1 MAEENIIQEF
11 RMKNREE
18 TKNYFIEERNHNE
31 LMSKKNKKI
40 CTALNLIEDLL
51 IFASVVTGCINIS
64 AFSTFVGMPI
74 GIVRSAIRLK
84 IFAQ

>member
-40 CTALNLIEDLL
+40 CTALNLIED
-51 IFASVVTGCINIS
+51 
-64 AFSTFVGMPI
+64 
-74 GIVRSAIRLK
+74 
-84 IFAQ
+84 